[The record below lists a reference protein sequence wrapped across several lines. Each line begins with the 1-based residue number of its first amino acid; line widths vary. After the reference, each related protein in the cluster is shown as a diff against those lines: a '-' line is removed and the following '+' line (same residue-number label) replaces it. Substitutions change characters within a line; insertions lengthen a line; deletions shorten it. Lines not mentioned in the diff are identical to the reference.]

1 MSLFKNLMD
10 GVNAAAAGSTN
21 ADNSAIVEG
30 REDPSAVSPRVRKAV
45 FPVAGLGTR
54 FLPATKAVAKEMLP
68 VVDRPLI
75 QYAVDEALAAG
86 IEEMIFITS
95 RSKRAIEDHFDT
107 AVELEQELQRNGKDS
122 VLDELKRLIPPN
134 IKFSFVRQPAPLGLG
149 HAVQCAEHAVGG
161 EPFAVLLPDD
171 LIDATRPALAQMVEQ
186 FNLRPASLLA
196 VQNVRPDETHRYGIC
211 DVVVADARVAR
222 LRGIVEKPK
231 PAQAPSTLGVVGRYV
246 FTPAIFDCL
255 RAITPGVGGELQ
267 LTDAVSRLLALE
279 PVFAYRFS
287 GERYDC
293 GSKEGMMQA
302 TVMLGLRH
310 PEIGSSTRQLIL
322 QEAARLLAESQ
333 AESGSATLARTN
345 ALTRRALS
353 LVQTQ

>member
-1 MSLFKNLMD
+1 MSLFKNLMA
-10 GVNAAAAGSTN
+10 GVNAAATGHPDADGSV
-21 ADNSAIVEG
+21 VEG
-30 REDPSAVSPRVRKAV
+30 SQDPRVTSPRVRKAV

-107 AVELEQELQRNGKDS
+107 AVELEQELQRNGKDIQ
-122 VLDELKRLIPPN
+122 LEELKRLIPPK
-134 IKFSFVRQPAPLGLG
+134 IKFSFVRQAAPLGLG
-149 HAVQCAEHAVGG
+149 HAVLCAEHAVGG

-186 FNLRPASLLA
+186 FNLRPASLPA
-196 VQNVRPDETHRYGIC
+196 VQNARPDETHRYGIC
-211 DVVVADARVAR
+211 DAVVTDARVAR
-222 LRGIVEKPK
+222 VRGIVEKPK

-246 FTPAIFDCL
+246 FTPTIFDCL
-255 RAITPGVGGELQ
+255 RDITPGVGGELQ
-267 LTDAVSRLLALE
+267 LTDAIARLLALE
-279 PVFAYRFS
+279 PVFAYRFA
-287 GERYDC
+287 GQRYDC

-310 PEIGSSTRQLIL
+310 PEIGHSTRQLIL
-322 QEAARLLAESQ
+322 QEAARMLAESQ
-333 AESGSATLARTN
+333 AESDDAVTTARAT

-353 LVQTQ
+353 LVQTP